1 MNTYFIDQVEEH
13 QIGIMS
19 TCFLPFLENGRSIKH
34 HNKLNYEHKVLQG
47 VVQPRGENE

>member
-19 TCFLPFLENGRSIKH
+19 TCSLLFPTNGRSIKH
-34 HNKLNYEHKVLQG
+34 YNKSNYEHKGTTRSYVT
-47 VVQPRGENE
+47 